1 MQRHD
6 FDVVS
11 FLFGMFFIGSAAFA
25 LAVGNELPEFD
36 YRWIW
41 PVVIIIAG
49 IVVLASAL
57 FRKRP
62 DADTEHD
69 SVSDHDPI
77 R

>member
-1 MQRHD
+1 MQRHS

-11 FLFGMFFIGSAAFA
+11 FLSGMFFVGAAAFA
-25 LAVGNELPEFD
+25 LAVGDELPGFD

-41 PVVIIIAG
+41 PVIIIIAG

-57 FRKRP
+57 LRKRP
-62 DADTEHD
+62 GSEIEADGLSGD
-69 SVSDHDPI
+69 DLI

>member
-1 MQRHD
+1 MQRHT

-11 FLFGMFFIGSAAFA
+11 FLFGMFFVGAAAFA
-25 LAVGNELPEFD
+25 LAVGDELPGFD

-57 FRKRP
+57 IRKRSEP
-62 DADTEHD
+62 ETAASGASAE
-69 SVSDHDPI
+69 DPI

>member
-1 MQRHD
+1 MQRHS

-11 FLFGMFFIGSAAFA
+11 FLFGMVFVGAAAFA
-25 LAVGNELPEFD
+25 LVVGDELPRLD

-41 PVVIIIAG
+41 PVVIIVAG
-49 IVVLASAL
+49 IGVLASAL

-62 DADTEHD
+62 EPETADDAAGTD
-69 SVSDHDPI
+69 DPI

>member
-1 MQRHD
+1 MQRHT

-11 FLFGMFFIGSAAFA
+11 FLFGMFFVGAAAFA
-25 LAVGNELPEFD
+25 LVVGDELPGLD

-49 IVVLASAL
+49 IVVLTSAL
-57 FRKRP
+57 FRKRSEP
-62 DADTEHD
+62 EMADSGAAAE
-69 SVSDHDPI
+69 DPT

>member
-1 MQRHD
+1 MQRHP

-11 FLFGMFFIGSAAFA
+11 FLFGMLFVGAAAFA
-25 LAVGNELPEFD
+25 LAVGDELPGFD

-49 IVVLASAL
+49 IVVLASAF
-57 FRKRP
+57 FRKRSEP
-62 DADTEHD
+62 EMPAEGASGD
-69 SVSDHDPI
+69 DPI

>member
-1 MQRHD
+1 MQRHS

-11 FLFGMFFIGSAAFA
+11 FLFGLFFVGAAAFA
-25 LAVGNELPEFD
+25 LAVGDELPDLD

-49 IVVLASAL
+49 IGVLGSAL
-57 FRKRP
+57 LRKRSEP
-62 DADTEHD
+62 EMADD
-69 SVSDHDPI
+69 GGSADDLL

>member
-1 MQRHD
+1 MQRHS

-11 FLFGMFFIGSAAFA
+11 FLFGMLFVGAAAFA
-25 LAVGNELPEFD
+25 LAIGDELPDLD

-49 IVVLASAL
+49 LGVLGSAI

-62 DADTEHD
+62 EPEMPDGVGEADEP
-69 SVSDHDPI
+69 VP
-77 R
+77 

>member
-1 MQRHD
+1 MQRHT

-11 FLFGMFFIGSAAFA
+11 FLFGMFFVGAAAFA
-25 LAVGNELPEFD
+25 LAVGDELPGFD

-49 IVVLASAL
+49 VVVLASAL
-57 FRKRP
+57 FRKRSEP
-62 DADTEHD
+62 EVADGGSFTD
-69 SVSDHDPI
+69 DPI

>member
-1 MQRHD
+1 MQRHT

-11 FLFGMFFIGSAAFA
+11 FLFGMFFVGVAAFA
-25 LAVGNELPEFD
+25 LAVGDELPGFD

-41 PVVIIIAG
+41 PVVIIVAG

-57 FRKRP
+57 LRKQSEPER
-62 DADTEHD
+62 ADSGASAED
-69 SVSDHDPI
+69 LI